1 MIRRPPRSTRTD
13 TLFPYTTLFRA
24 GVDDRQGQRACLR
37 RGADRDHRPQAARR
51 RPHPRP
57 EGDLWR
63 WGNRYYAHPQG
74 WQLQRLARHAL
85 LNEEEHEMSG
95 KRPTRADALR
105 RHRELFEYELSHG
118 LSLRA
123 AERQMA
129 AERRR

>member
-74 WQLQRLARHAL
+74 WQQQRLARHAP

-95 KRPTRADALR
+95 PRPTRAAALR
-105 RHRELFEYELSHG
+105 LHREIFETELSQG
-118 LSLRA
+118 LLLHEDRLQKGP
-123 AERQMA
+123 E
-129 AERRR
+129 ET